1 MCVYVRNARQ
11 VSWALPALGKLKQ
24 VDGELEVN
32 LSSIGKKKSKRKEER
47 EKRRKRK
54 QNET

>member
-1 MCVYVRNARQ
+1 